1 MNNYFQKWKIKVST
15 IKTQALFITKRNT
28 QQLLTIQVVESVV
41 PWYPTLKYLGFI
53 SHKSLKIND
62 HIN

>member
-1 MNNYFQKWKIKVST
+1 MNNYFQKWKIKVNT
-15 IKTQALFITKRNT
+15 IKTQALFITKIKM
-28 QQLLTIQVVESVV
+28 LTIQVGESVV

>member
-1 MNNYFQKWKIKVST
+1 MNNYFQKWEIKVNT
-15 IKTQALFITKRNT
+15 IKTQALFITKIKM
-28 QQLLTIQVVESVV
+28 LTIQVGESVV